1 MKKRIFAIALTVVLS
16 LSLAVPC
23 FASAGGGV
31 TGGTAD
37 YETSVKPLFDKIL
50 EQLNVTNIVGL
61 LASVIGAGIV
71 FVFMWWAI
79 RKGIKI
85 LMSAIRKGR
94 VSS

>member
-1 MKKRIFAIALTVVLS
+1 MKKRIFVVILALCLS
-16 LSLAVPC
+16 LSMAVTC
-23 FASAGGGV
+23 FASETGGV

-37 YETSVKPLFDKIL
+37 YETAVKPLFDSIL
-50 EQLNVTNIVGL
+50 QQLNVTNIVAL

-71 FVFMWWAI
+71 FVFLWWAI
-79 RKGIKI
+79 RKGIAI